1 MELIR
6 DALCEQIV
14 SAAERLAQGK
24 DPGKLTV
31 RDILKEMGITNRVFY
46 NRFHSIEEVLAI
58 LYARSVSAVR
68 KSLSI
73 PWDGTTGFE
82 EHVRAVAVRTLE
94 LTYDSRGNLC
104 RYVFEADSLSSSNFH
119 WWTAEIKKL
128 IAEGEKIGYFREAL
142 DEDAVSYSI
151 WCFIRGFAADAIARK
166 LPRETAVNQFA
177 YGFGCF
183 LKGLKA

>member
-1 MELIR
+1 MELIQ
-6 DALCEQIV
+6 DALCELIV

-46 NRFHSIEEVLAI
+46 NRFHSIEEVLSI

-94 LTYDSRGNLC
+94 LTYDS
-104 RYVFEADSLSSSNFH
+104 
-119 WWTAEIKKL
+119 
-128 IAEGEKIGYFREAL
+128 
-142 DEDAVSYSI
+142 
-151 WCFIRGFAADAIARK
+151 
-166 LPRETAVNQFA
+166 
-177 YGFGCF
+177 
-183 LKGLKA
+183 

>member
-1 MELIR
+1 MELIQ

-46 NRFHSIEEVLAI
+46 NRFHSIEEVLSI

-82 EHVRAVAVRTLE
+82 DHVRAVAVRTLE

-104 RYVFEADSLSSSNFH
+104 RYVF
-119 WWTAEIKKL
+119 
-128 IAEGEKIGYFREAL
+128 
-142 DEDAVSYSI
+142 AVSYSI

-183 LKGLKA
+183 LKGLRA